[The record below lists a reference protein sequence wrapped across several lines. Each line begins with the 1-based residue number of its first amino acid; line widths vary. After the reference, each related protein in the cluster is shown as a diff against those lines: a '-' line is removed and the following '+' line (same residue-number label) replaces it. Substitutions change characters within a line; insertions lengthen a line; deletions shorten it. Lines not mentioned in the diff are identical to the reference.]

1 MLTTWLLNLRFCG
14 LTPMID
20 SPVKINSGFHGR
32 SINFITMVHLVVSSY
47 GPV

>member
-1 MLTTWLLNLRFCG
+1 
-14 LTPMID
+14 
-20 SPVKINSGFHGR
+20 VKTSSGFQGR